1 MELTREE
8 VDYVAHLARLKL
20 SDAERALFGSQLASV
35 LAYVEKLNEL
45 DTAHVEPMAHVLG
58 LYNVFRDDRD
68 APSTPRPDILANA
81 PARAYGSYLV
91 PRVLD

>member
-1 MELTREE
+1 
-8 VDYVAHLARLKL
+8 
-20 SDAERALFGSQLASV
+20 
-35 LAYVEKLNEL
+35 
-45 DTAHVEPMAHVLG
+45 MAHVLG
-58 LYNVFRDDRD
+58 LDNVFRDDRD